1 METALLIFLIVLA
14 ALTVALQVI
23 ALRKPAAAPVDL
35 APVQARLEALER
47 ALERAERGMREEI
60 ARNRQETGTQ
70 ARSLREEVAGALA
83 AMGGAQAE
91 QFARLTA
98 GTDQKLEAVR
108 TVVDQRLRA
117 LQEDNAG
124 KLDQMRRTVDEQL
137 QGTLEK
143 RLGDSFRVVSDRLEQ
158 VYRGLGEMQALAT
171 GVGDLKKVLTNVRT
185 RGTWGEVQ
193 LGTLLAEVMAP
204 EQYQQNVATT
214 GTAERVEFAIKLP
227 GADGGPPVW
236 LPIDAKFPQEDY
248 LRLVEASERGD
259 AAEVE
264 ICSKQL
270 EQRIAQCARD
280 IREKYIAPPA
290 TTDFGVMY
298 LPTESLYAEVLR
310 RPGLV
315 ETLQRDWR
323 ITVTGPTT
331 LAAFLNSLR
340 MGFRTLAIQQRS
352 SEVWE
357 LLAAVKT
364 EFARYAHVLDR
375 LKKKLQE
382 ASNTVDKG
390 LTRTRA
396 IERKLRDV
404 EALPSGEAATLL
416 PGPDIEEDEAAEA
429 NA

>member
-1 METALLIFLIVLA
+1 METALIVALL
-14 ALTVALQVI
+14 ALTVVVIALQVI
-23 ALRKPAAAPVDL
+23 ALRKPPAAPADL
-35 APVQARLEALER
+35 APVQVRMEAIER

-60 ARNRQETGTQ
+60 ARNREETGAQ
-70 ARSLREEVAGALA
+70 ARALREEVSGALA
-83 AMGGAQAE
+83 SMGGAQAE

-98 GTDQKLEAVR
+98 GTDQKLENVR
-108 TVVDQRLRA
+108 NVVDQRLKA
-117 LQEDNAG
+117 LQDDNAG
-124 KLDQMRRTVDEQL
+124 KLEQMRRTVDEQL

-158 VYRGLGEMQALAT
+158 VYKGLGEMQALAA

-193 LGTLLAEVMAP
+193 LGALLAEVLAP
-204 EQYQQNVATT
+204 EQYERNVATT
-214 GTAERVEFAIKLP
+214 GGAERVEFAIKLP
-227 GADGGPPVW
+227 GPDGGSPLW

-264 ICSKQL
+264 VCSKQL
-270 EQRIAQCARD
+270 EQRIGQCARD
-280 IREKYIAPPA
+280 IKEKYIAPPA

-323 ITVTGPTT
+323 ITVAGPTT

-357 LLAAVKT
+357 LLGAVKT
-364 EFARYAHVLDR
+364 EFGKYSEVLDK

-382 ASNTVDKG
+382 AANTVDRG

-396 IERKLRDV
+396 IERKLREV
-404 EALPSGEAATLL
+404 EALPAGEATALL
-416 PGPDIEEDEAAEA
+416 PDAEFDSDDDVEADA
-429 NA
+429 